1 MEAIADEG
9 LERGG
14 PCSYYVCMLKLRA
27 HSPSAAPAGRALR
40 FKPSPFVITSLLLT
54 LCVTAATA
62 AAQTRRLRL
71 PAGSAVNVKGT
82 LLPGRGNVEYAFR
95 ARAGQR
101 ISVRLASNRV
111 RYAEGDAA
119 GAVFF
124 VLDADD
130 SQPPDFGDYPYG
142 GPVSWDG
149 KLPRA
154 GTYRIKVLIEDGP
167 DDPPPAALLRMN
179 QRVNYKLVVRFPQR

>member
-1 MEAIADEG
+1 
-9 LERGG
+9 
-14 PCSYYVCMLKLRA
+14 MLKLSFHTSRV
-27 HSPSAAPAGRALR
+27 APAGRALR
-40 FKPSPFVITSLLLT
+40 LKPFSLVITALLLAI
-54 LCVTAATA
+54 CSTAATAA

-82 LLPGRGNVEYAFR
+82 LLPGRGHVEYAFR

-111 RYAEGDAA
+111 RYAEGDTA

-124 VLDADD
+124 VLDANDR
-130 SQPPDFGDYPYG
+130 QPPDFGDYPYG

-149 KLPRA
+149 TLPRA
-154 GTYRIKVLIEDGP
+154 GTYRIKVLVEDGP
-167 DDPPPAALLRMN
+167 DDPPPAALRRLN
-179 QRVNYKLVVRFPQR
+179 LKVNYRLSVRFP